1 MATQGTDL
9 YQWLRGQ
16 DLINDPVW
24 QALRRQ
30 YGGNSTNEE
39 WVQHVVSNP
48 IEFTRAYD
56 NLLVQSH
63 AVKQPLQPPSPP
75 RRVVQPAPQQK
86 QAPVVEAKLAPTGE
100 VDESTQS
107 NRLVRLGRAI
117 KQKNMWL
124 LVLFVVMIF
133 LFFSYFDWQTSRY
146 GVFAGANIDTTT
158 ELGGLLKTVGE
169 MIVLVMIFAE
179 SFLQVLH
186 RLSTMMGAGNVF
198 QIQNKTIKA
207 WMLVGYAIMITL
219 LLSNYWFS
227 FVPVTELYGPVIGIC
242 LALLPTVFQVV
253 LFEVILGY
261 LFSSLD
267 D

>member
-1 MATQGTDL
+1 MAMPGTDL
-9 YQWLRGQ
+9 YQWLRRQ
-16 DLINDPVW
+16 DLINDPAW
-24 QALRRQ
+24 QELRRQ

-39 WVQHVVSNP
+39 WVQHVVTHP
-48 IEFTRAYD
+48 IEFTKAYD
-56 NLLVQSH
+56 MLPAQFKGVQR
-63 AVKQPLQPPSPP
+63 PLQPPPPP
-75 RRVVQPAPQQK
+75 RRVQPALQQMTA
-86 QAPVVEAKLAPTGE
+86 QVVEAKPTPAE
-100 VDESTQS
+100 VDDSTQS

-117 KQKNMWL
+117 KQKNLWL
-124 LVLFVVMIF
+124 LVLFVFAIF

-146 GVFAGANIDTTT
+146 GVFVGANIDTST

-186 RLSTMMGAGNVF
+186 RLSTMMGVGNVF
-198 QIQNKTIKA
+198 QIQNKTIRV

-227 FVPVTELYGPVIGIC
+227 FVPVTQLYGPVIGIC